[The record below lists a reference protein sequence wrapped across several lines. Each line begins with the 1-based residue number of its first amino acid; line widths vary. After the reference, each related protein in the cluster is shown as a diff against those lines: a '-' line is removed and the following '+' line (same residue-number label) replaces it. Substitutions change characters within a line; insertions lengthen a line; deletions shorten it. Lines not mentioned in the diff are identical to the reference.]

1 MEALQAHP
9 GTREPLPKDKLW
21 EWNLGVKRRL
31 AAIPKIPSSIALP
44 PRPQASEAAE
54 AASTI
59 TSTTAA
65 SKPTSEPSTAATSV
79 VLLPRV
85 FTVQKFHVSPSVP
98 MDEKIQRV
106 WTQQIRVRLS
116 KELRLSIPTG
126 TCLQEF
132 WMAGKRRHKLR
143 PTLFITCGDAT
154 TKKEVEKAFKGQAWL
169 QKLLKVNDISFIV
182 LVVKTP
188 LSAGPISDEDATMEL
203 SEAYAVQLLPPEATT
218 SCGLNVLISGAD
230 GRSQKQCTLG
240 GLLLVDGQIVGLTA
254 AHPFSELEHNAIRRE
269 SLRAAQTMEDS
280 EDEESSA
287 ASSEPFM
294 FNIHDDDDDDDRYND
309 STASSVSFSE
319 NAGGRSNS
327 IDGPSQG
334 QQDSSGALSSPMK
347 WYVPRTAILPASV
360 PVDVPAMD
368 EQNGDPDWA
377 LLRTLP
383 PAVTSLPNMIAHID
397 RRHDIP
403 IQGTASSPANGEVAI
418 TIAGIGPQ
426 LGYLHSSLA
435 TMKVGESVLD
445 VQLVTMERVLRKLP
459 GHS

>member
-1 MEALQAHP
+1 
-9 GTREPLPKDKLW
+9 
-21 EWNLGVKRRL
+21 
-31 AAIPKIPSSIALP
+31 
-44 PRPQASEAAE
+44 
-54 AASTI
+54 
-59 TSTTAA
+59 
-65 SKPTSEPSTAATSV
+65 
-79 VLLPRV
+79 
-85 FTVQKFHVSPSVP
+85 
-98 MDEKIQRV
+98 MDEKIQGV
-106 WTQQIRVRLS
+106 WTQQIRSRLS

-132 WMAGKRRHKLR
+132 WMAGKRRDKLR

-169 QKLLKVNDISFIV
+169 QKLLKVNDISFIA

-188 LSAGPISDEDATMEL
+188 LSAGPMLDNDATMEL
-203 SEAYAVQLLPPEATT
+203 SEAYAVQLLPPEVTT
-218 SCGLNVLISGAD
+218 SCGLNLLISGAD

-254 AHPFSELEHNAIRRE
+254 GHPFCEVEHNAIRRE

-280 EDEESSA
+280 EDEESST

-294 FNIHDDDDDDDRYND
+294 FNINDDDGDDDDDDMNND

-319 NAGGRSNS
+319 KAGGRSNS

-334 QQDSSGALSSPMK
+334 QQESSGAHSSPMM
-347 WYVPRTAILPASV
+347 WYVPRTAVLPASV
-360 PVDVPAMD
+360 PVDVPVMD

-383 PAVTSLPNMIAHID
+383 PVVTSLPNMIAHLD
-397 RRHDIP
+397 RRHNIP
-403 IQGTASSPANGEVAI
+403 IQGTASSPANGEVTI
-418 TIAGIGPQ
+418 IIAGIGPQ
-426 LGYLHSSLA
+426 LGYVHSSLA

-459 GHS
+459 NNS